1 MFVNRLTAL
10 LLLCAACTPGFSQTP
25 SPSGLQSL
33 EAVARAAEASLRST
47 LGPGYAEIE
56 LEAAPI
62 DPRMRLPACAGKLD
76 SRSAMPRGSQSRA
89 IVRVACTQGTPWT
102 LNVPVEIRRR
112 TDVLVMKRAAARG
125 ETLSAADVT
134 VQSRVLPGLESQYV
148 GSAAELAG
156 RLTRRPIPS
165 GTALTADALAAAL
178 LIHRGQGVTLAAS
191 HSGIEVR
198 APGVALADASA
209 NQRVRVRNLNSLKIV
224 EGVADSEGVVR
235 IRP

>member
-1 MFVNRLTAL
+1 MFVNRLTTL
-10 LLLCAACTPGFSQTP
+10 LLLGAACAPTIAQTAP
-25 SPSGLQSL
+25 PSGLQSL
-33 EAVARAAEASLRST
+33 AAVSRAAEASLRST
-47 LGPGYAEIE
+47 LGPGYTNVE
-56 LEAAPI
+56 LEATPL
-62 DPRMRLPACAGKLD
+62 DPRMRLPACAGKLE

-89 IVRVACTQGTPWT
+89 IVRVACTNGTPWN

-148 GSAAELAG
+148 GAVTELAG

-178 LIHRGQGVTLAAS
+178 LIHRGQSVTLAAS

-198 APGVALADASA
+198 APGLALADASA

-224 EGVADSEGVVR
+224 EGVADTEGVVR
-235 IRP
+235 VRP